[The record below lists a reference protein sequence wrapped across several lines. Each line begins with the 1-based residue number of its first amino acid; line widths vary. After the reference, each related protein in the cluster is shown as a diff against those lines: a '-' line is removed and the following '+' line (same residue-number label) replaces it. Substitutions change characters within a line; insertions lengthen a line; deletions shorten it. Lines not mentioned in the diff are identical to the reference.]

1 MCGYIRYKDQ
11 YGNIVEESGYCIT
24 DTNIQIVASEILQ
37 VIGLNT
43 EICDAPNLTNYQV
56 NISGNITCNPQ
67 GGDGLTGY
75 SNYCTGNTP
84 FTVSSLSGV
93 ASGYIRMVVDAGTGD
108 IGIQKTVGAL
118 ALNEIVPITEQL
130 EATFAGSGSNPP
142 EAYPW
147 GYPPSITP
155 IVYSFQYSPDGVNSW
170 DDFTITIA

>member
-1 MCGYIRYKDQ
+1 
-11 YGNIVEESGYCIT
+11 
-24 DTNIQIVASEILQ
+24 
-37 VIGLNT
+37 
-43 EICDAPNLTNYQV
+43 
-56 NISGNITCNPQ
+56 
-67 GGDGLTGY
+67 
-75 SNYCTGNTP
+75 
-84 FTVSSLSGV
+84 
-93 ASGYIRMVVDAGTGD
+93 MVVDAGTGD

-130 EATFAGSGSNPP
+130 EATFAGFGFNPP